1 MVLSSSCVATNAII
15 EGNWD
20 FLFLREKVVEEEEKA
35 EQESWSLMGFEGIE
49 RYGVDE
55 GLLVKRDGSEIRQ
68 VFAIDEEEGF
78 NMGLVILDIYLFVS
92 CIISISISVSI
103 YEERVEREMEEKG
116 RVWRRGGE
124 WVRIRRRRRSNSSR
138 RRMSEMVQ
146 NGLSFFMGFSCGG
159 HSTRGERLTL
169 NWGLRM
175 LGLRDEIKMKLLIRM
190 EMNDFN
196 FIIVRIIKNKK

>member
-159 HSTRGERLTL
+159 PLYPG
-169 NWGLRM
+169 
-175 LGLRDEIKMKLLIRM
+175 
-190 EMNDFN
+190 
-196 FIIVRIIKNKK
+196 